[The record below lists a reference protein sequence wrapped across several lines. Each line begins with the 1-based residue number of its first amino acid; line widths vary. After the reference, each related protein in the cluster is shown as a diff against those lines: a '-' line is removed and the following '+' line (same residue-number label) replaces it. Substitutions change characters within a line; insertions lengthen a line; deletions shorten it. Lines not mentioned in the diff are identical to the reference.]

1 MTRRV
6 NLGTLVAAGAI
17 ALTLAA
23 CGGSTTSPTVTASPT
38 PQPDRQHLGP
48 GGGGAGP
55 TASPTAVPS
64 PGTIYAF
71 NWSGNTPA
79 PSPSNDGQQPKG
91 SLVYVNGIL
100 FGRTAAGGYSNS
112 SDNGCGTVFSIN
124 PDGTNYVVLYRFNQ
138 SGKGSDGCDPRHDAP
153 VLYNGNLYASTQGV
167 SNGTQSNSNG
177 VAYNNG
183 TMFAIPAV
191 ASPNP
196 VTVVRSWAGQP
207 DGAQQH
213 SQWSIDPST
222 GLFYG
227 MTASGG
233 DNDKGLIYS
242 ITSGGSLTPL
252 FSLVKDSVTGSDPHD
267 RIILLNGVLYGIT
280 RKGGPAGGS
289 GGGIIFSLS
298 TPAPNSTLGPGYSI
312 LHTFGQVANDGFQ
325 SDHGY
330 VTATNNGNVLYGMTT
345 CGGSNGGGSSSCGGN
360 KPSEGFGIIYQLQL
374 SPPAYAILYT
384 FAGGTDGGNPY
395 GSLISDGTY
404 LYGTTAYGG
413 AAGKGTVFR
422 IAITAFGVSATPQ
435 TLWNFGKHPRDGY
448 KPIDNVIPLSP
459 TGPLCGMTVYGGS
472 PDTSSDGSNNTGDG
486 TVFCVPIIPTAGA

>member
-1 MTRRV
+1 MTRRAY
-6 NLGTLVAAGAI
+6 LGTVVAAGAI
-17 ALTLAA
+17 ALALAG
-23 CGGSTTSPTVTASPT
+23 CGTSTTGPLLFPAPT
-38 PQPDRQHLGP
+38 PTAKPDRSNPGP

-55 TASPTAVPS
+55 TATPAATPN

-71 NWSGNTPA
+71 NWSGNSPA
-79 PSPSNDGQQPKG
+79 PSPTFDGQQPKG

-100 FGRTAAGGYSNS
+100 FGRTAAGGYSRSN
-112 SDNGCGTVFSIN
+112 DNGCGTVFSIN
-124 PDGTNYVVLYRFNQ
+124 PNGTNYVVLYRFN
-138 SGKGSDGCDPRHDAP
+138 SGGNGSDGCDPRHDAP

-167 SNGTQSNSNG
+167 SNGTQSSNG

-183 TMFAIPAV
+183 NMFSIPAV

-196 VTVVRSWAGQP
+196 ITIVHSWAGQP

-242 ITSGGSLTPL
+242 ITSGGSITPL
-252 FSLVKDSVTGSDPHD
+252 FSLVKDSVTGTDPHD
-267 RIILLNGVLYGIT
+267 RIILLNGTLYGVT
-280 RKGGPAGGS
+280 RKGGPS

-298 TPAPNSTLGPGYSI
+298 TPAPNSTLGPGYTI
-312 LHTFGQVANDGFQ
+312 LHTFGQVSNDGFQ

-330 VTATNNGNVLYGMTT
+330 VTATNNNNVLYGMTT
-345 CGGSNGGGSSSCGGN
+345 CGGSNGGTSSSCGGN
-360 KPSEGFGIIYQLQL
+360 KSSEGFGIIYQLSL
-374 SPPAYAILYT
+374 SPAGYSIVYT
-384 FAGGTDGGNPY
+384 FGGGADGGNPY

-413 AAGKGTVFR
+413 ASGKGTVFR
-422 IAITAFGVSATPQ
+422 LPITSFGTAATPQ
-435 TLWNFGKHPRDGY
+435 TLWNFGRHPNDGY

-459 TGPLCGMTVYGGS
+459 GGPLCGMTVYGGS
-472 PDTSSDGSNNTGDG
+472 PNPSSDGTNNTGDG
-486 TVFCVPIIPTAGA
+486 TVFCVPIIPTSGA